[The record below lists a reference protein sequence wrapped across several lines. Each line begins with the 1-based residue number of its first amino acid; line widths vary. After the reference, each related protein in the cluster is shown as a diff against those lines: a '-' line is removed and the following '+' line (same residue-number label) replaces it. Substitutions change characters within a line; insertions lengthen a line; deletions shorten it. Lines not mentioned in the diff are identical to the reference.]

1 MHARS
6 SACSDRRFVWLLWL
20 ALLMPLAQA
29 AAAWHALSHQPLE
42 ASGKPG
48 GKQAV
53 QPAQCDLCL
62 AVAALSSAAPVGE
75 PARLPLPTALGEAPH
90 ADFRRSGLAA
100 PQRLYDSRAPPSI
113 PR

>member
-1 MHARS
+1 MRARS
-6 SACSDRRFVWLLWL
+6 SACSDRRFPWLLWL

-29 AAAWHALSHQPLE
+29 AAAWHALSHQSLA

-62 AVAALSSAAPVGE
+62 AVAALGSGAPIGE
-75 PARLPLPTALGEAPH
+75 PARLPPPTALGEAPH
-90 ADFRRSGLAA
+90 AAFPRSGPAA
-100 PQRLYDSRAPPSI
+100 LQRLYDSRAPPST
-113 PR
+113 RR